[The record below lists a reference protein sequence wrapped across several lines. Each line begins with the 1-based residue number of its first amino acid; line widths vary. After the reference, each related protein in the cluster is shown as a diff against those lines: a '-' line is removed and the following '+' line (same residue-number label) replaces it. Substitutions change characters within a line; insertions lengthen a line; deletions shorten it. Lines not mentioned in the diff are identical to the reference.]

1 MNKTQ
6 LIEIVASKA
15 NLKKKDAELVVNTVF
30 ESVTEA
36 LGAGEKVQLFGF
48 GSFDVKQRAARVGRN
63 PRTKKAMKIPAYKVA
78 TFSPARALKDTV
90 NK

>member
-1 MNKTQ
+1 MNKTE
-6 LIEIVASKA
+6 LVAAIAEKA
-15 NLKKKDAELVVNTVF
+15 ALTKKDAELVVNTVF

-36 LGAGEKVQLFGF
+36 LGAGEKVQIFGF
-48 GSFDVKQRAARVGRN
+48 GSFDVKQRAARVGRH

-78 TFSPARALKDTV
+78 SFSPARALKDTV